1 MNMHPDDIVLTN
13 TEKLFQYQVQVREID
28 ECDDIEELRNA
39 LKGVLKLF
47 MKQQEV
53 VAALGIEPINNDT

>member
-1 MNMHPDDIVLTN
+1 MHPDDVVLTN
-13 TEKLFQYQVQVREID
+13 TSKLFQYQVQVREID
-28 ECDDIEELRNA
+28 ECDDIEELRVA

-53 VAALGIEPINNDT
+53 VGEMGMKPLNQF

>member
-1 MNMHPDDIVLTN
+1 MHPDDIVLTN

>member
-1 MNMHPDDIVLTN
+1 MHPDDIILTN
-13 TEKLFQYQVQVREID
+13 TAKLFQYQIQVREID
-28 ECDDIEELRNA
+28 ACDDIEELRVA

-53 VAALGIEPINNDT
+53 VGEMGMKPLNQF

>member
-1 MNMHPDDIVLTN
+1 MHPDDVVLTN
-13 TEKLFQYQVQVREID
+13 TAKLFQYQVQVREID
-28 ECDDIEELRNA
+28 ECDDIEELRVA

-53 VAALGIEPINNDT
+53 VASLGIEPLNQF

>member
-1 MNMHPDDIVLTN
+1 MHPDDIILTN
-13 TEKLFQYQVQVREID
+13 TAKLFQYQIQVREID
-28 ECDDIEELRNA
+28 ACDDIEELRVA

-53 VAALGIEPINNDT
+53 VASLGVLPINNDT

>member
-1 MNMHPDDIVLTN
+1 MHPDDIVLTN
-13 TEKLFQYQVQVREID
+13 TSKLFQYQVQVREID
-28 ECDDIEELRNA
+28 ECDDIEELRVA

-53 VAALGIEPINNDT
+53 VGEMGMKPLNQF

>member
-1 MNMHPDDIVLTN
+1 MHPDDIILTN
-13 TEKLFQYQVQVREID
+13 TEKLFQYQVQVIEID
-28 ECDDIEELRNA
+28 KCDNIEELRVA

-53 VAALGIEPINNDT
+53 VGEMGMKPLNQF

>member
-1 MNMHPDDIVLTN
+1 MHPDDIVLTN
-13 TEKLFQYQVQVREID
+13 TSKLFQYQIQVREID
-28 ECDDIEELRNA
+28 ECDDIEELRVA

-53 VAALGIEPINNDT
+53 VGEMGMKPLNQF

>member
-1 MNMHPDDIVLTN
+1 MHPDDIVLTN
-13 TEKLFQYQVQVREID
+13 TAKLFQYQVQVREID
-28 ECDDIEELRNA
+28 ECDDIEELRVA

-53 VAALGIEPINNDT
+53 VGEMGMKPLNQF

>member
-1 MNMHPDDIVLTN
+1 MHPDDIVLTN
-13 TEKLFQYQVQVREID
+13 TSKLFQYQVQVREID
-28 ECDDIEELRNA
+28 ECDDIEELRVA

-53 VAALGIEPINNDT
+53 VASLGIEPLNQF

>member
-1 MNMHPDDIVLTN
+1 MHPDDIILTN
-13 TEKLFQYQVQVREID
+13 TSKLFQYQIQVREID
-28 ECDDIEELRNA
+28 ECDDIEELRVA

-53 VAALGIEPINNDT
+53 VASLGIEPLNQF

>member
-1 MNMHPDDIVLTN
+1 
-13 TEKLFQYQVQVREID
+13 VREID
-28 ECDDIEELRNA
+28 ECDDIEELRVA

-53 VAALGIEPINNDT
+53 VASLGIEPLNQF

>member
-1 MNMHPDDIVLTN
+1 MHPDDIILTN
-13 TEKLFQYQVQVREID
+13 TAKLFQYQVQVREID
-28 ECDDIEELRNA
+28 ECDDIEELRVA

-53 VAALGIEPINNDT
+53 VGEMGMKPLNQF

>member
-1 MNMHPDDIVLTN
+1 MHPDDIVLTN
-13 TEKLFQYQVQVREID
+13 TAKLFQYQVQVREID
-28 ECDDIEELRNA
+28 ACDDIEELRVA

-53 VAALGIEPINNDT
+53 VGEMGMKPLNQF

>member
-1 MNMHPDDIVLTN
+1 MHPDDVILTN
-13 TEKLFQYQVQVREID
+13 TAKLFQYQIQVREID
-28 ECDDIEELRNA
+28 ECDDIEELRVA

-53 VAALGIEPINNDT
+53 VASLGIEPLNQF

>member
-1 MNMHPDDIVLTN
+1 MHPDDIVLTN
-13 TEKLFQYQVQVREID
+13 TAKLFQYQIQVREID
-28 ECDDIEELRNA
+28 ECDDIEELRVA

-53 VAALGIEPINNDT
+53 VGEMGMKPLNQF

>member
-1 MNMHPDDIVLTN
+1 MHPDDIILTN

-28 ECDDIEELRNA
+28 ECDDIEELRIA
-39 LKGVLKLF
+39 LKGALKLF

-53 VAALGIEPINNDT
+53 VGEMGMKPLNQF

>member
-1 MNMHPDDIVLTN
+1 MHPDDIVLTN
-13 TEKLFQYQVQVREID
+13 TAKLFQYQVQVREID
-28 ECDDIEELRNA
+28 ECDDIEELRVA

-53 VAALGIEPINNDT
+53 VASLGIEPLNQF

>member
-1 MNMHPDDIVLTN
+1 MHPDDIVLTN
-13 TEKLFQYQVQVREID
+13 TAKLFQYQVQVREID
-28 ECDDIEELRNA
+28 ECDDIEELRVA

-53 VAALGIEPINNDT
+53 VGEMGIKPLNQF

>member
-1 MNMHPDDIVLTN
+1 MHPDDVVLTN
-13 TEKLFQYQVQVREID
+13 TAKLFQYQVQVREID
-28 ECDDIEELRNA
+28 ECDDIEELRIA

-53 VAALGIEPINNDT
+53 VASLGIEPINQF

>member
-1 MNMHPDDIVLTN
+1 MHPDDIVLTN
-13 TEKLFQYQVQVREID
+13 TAKLFQYQVQVREID
-28 ECDDIEELRNA
+28 ACNDIEELRNS

-53 VAALGIEPINNDT
+53 VGEMGMKPLNQF

>member
-53 VAALGIEPINNDT
+53 VAALGVEPLNQV

>member
-1 MNMHPDDIVLTN
+1 MHPDDVVLTN
-13 TEKLFQYQVQVREID
+13 TAKLFQYQIQVREID
-28 ECDDIEELRNA
+28 ECDDIEELRVA

-53 VAALGIEPINNDT
+53 VASLGIEPLNQF